1 MASPLQIRSYWT
13 EFSVDASQDTPKTSP
28 ASTENIARAT
38 HEECIEDSM
47 KIPTIHRSN
56 GPFQSSALHDDAD
69 DELYALSPQGRKS
82 LEAVLSSMQMSQ
94 FSTIDRNQ
102 DNEHSSNNL
111 KADILD
117 DCKEHL
123 KASYVSNDEVAHE
136 VSPVPPVSKKQP
148 NEEAKRDGHV
158 GCMNTNLRQIQAPA
172 IGTVEGSSQKCNI
185 GGEQGTAKSAIAK
198 SSAPSGRGTAKSSS
212 GAKQYDRSIASVT
225 KTPKPVSVAPTSQS
239 VCSIATVNRKPK
251 PVSAAPSS
259 TLAALY
265 AKRNSHIHFIHHS
278 AVTTAPTASSAA
290 SLANM
295 SPSSIRPVLKERDSN
310 LQTLARPTV
319 KENTAEQS
327 TAAES
332 RPRRKKMVSQASCK
346 SPEAQQTVMI
356 ADDRSQPKS
365 GVRSAIGEDLS
376 EMPQQKRKYPAIED
390 GHSDHNAVQHRQC
403 SVKDGSQ
410 VWSKINGSMNFPTV
424 GAAGKRQS
432 IFDMSSS
439 PGVVKPV
446 KQYPSN
452 DIASFST
459 RPNLALENSVEM
471 ENSQTD
477 QVRESETVI
486 STIFKDQNPGPLK
499 EEKRH
504 VIGRNDPPV
513 LARHR
518 HLILPK
524 DNNAD
529 GSISDYDQS
538 VSTVPADTCV
548 MESKEVSCS
557 EEKHRKDYKQP
568 KSNGNLGASL
578 EYPIVLSD
586 QVDSVSSSIDS
597 PASHATALNS
607 FARNNLEDSFQRI
620 PQTPV
625 NIGSSPPVSNT
636 SALRSVRKNVV
647 DRYETRKS
655 AVISFDRSGPRNQ
668 GMRKSG
674 INSFLTTRSS
684 LPLPGVDLPLSDTS
698 PAFGRSGVKFKS
710 GPSSVSETLRTSKS
724 MQTAPPSNVADNVTD
739 ALDGFFEKFRKGEST
754 PERIRQAMEVGG
766 IQKKRNG
773 VRSKTPE
780 PMDYD
785 DQYPLLDN
793 KGNSKFLDIGPT
805 HTDKQHLLNPT
816 PLRTASQ
823 LAMPPPALMIGKR
836 AEIREKPLAS
846 LDPNLTNLQPFFSSD
861 GCRSQKPN
869 GKLSHENESLV
880 TPAAK
885 RLRYSERLSVKNENQ
900 LAIGSPALFCESKDS
915 ELTTNQKVKNNKER
929 PAKRVHNK
937 PSRPASQGRV
947 DIGGSPA
954 PKGYDFPANE
964 LLREH
969 YSQHAVLSSDRSS
982 GEALARNEDENRN
995 QVQHNSRV
1003 IEEKLVLPTH
1013 QPEVF
1018 SSNRKTQPASPE
1030 KESQAF
1036 TTIAVGI
1043 VDEGN
1048 LVVQHA
1054 TATPATDP
1062 FTTSEQTSRA
1072 GDPAPISVSFGER
1085 LQNPSI
1091 RQGNLSAKFSGA
1103 AEADTNQANE
1113 SLSDQW
1119 KKTEHDTSTTQP
1131 EQLHHRRMFSKL
1143 TMPHDEV
1150 EGSSKKVCHRR
1161 VSSEDTSTTSQDL
1174 GVWRSTLQSHQQNLF
1189 DELVIVSYRLV
1200 CNLVAREEA
1209 MRDMIDD
1216 YRRCGLQIVEDMEKD
1231 MAEKYQKRTLGLA
1244 DRREKLRRDLGEF
1257 SDKLTKC
1264 TDVVKEARFQRM
1276 KQASERAEE
1285 ERKLREVMERVC

>member
-13 EFSVDASQDTPKTSP
+13 EVSVDASQDTPKTSP
-28 ASTENIARAT
+28 AAAENIARAT
-38 HEECIEDSM
+38 HVECIEDSM
-47 KIPTIHRSN
+47 KIATIHRSS

-102 DNEHSSNNL
+102 DNEHSSKNP
-111 KADILD
+111 KAHILD
-117 DCKEHL
+117 DCMEHL

-136 VSPVPPVSKKQP
+136 VSPVPPVSKKEP

-172 IGTVEGSSQKCNI
+172 SGTVEGSSRKFNT
-185 GGEQGTAKSAIAK
+185 GGEHGTAKSAIAK
-198 SSAPSGRGTAKSSS
+198 SSVPSGRGTAKSSS
-212 GAKQYDRSIASVT
+212 GAKQYDRSTASVT
-225 KTPKPVSVAPTSQS
+225 KTSKPVFLAPTSQS
-239 VCSIATVNRKPK
+239 VCSIASVNGKPK

-265 AKRNSHIHFIHHS
+265 AKRNSHIHFTHRPT
-278 AVTTAPTASSAA
+278 VTTAPTASSAT

-295 SPSSIRPVLKERDSN
+295 APSSIRPVLQERDSN

-319 KENTAEQS
+319 KENTVERS

-332 RPRRKKMVSQASCK
+332 RPRRQEMVSQALFK

-365 GVRSAIGEDLS
+365 GVRLATEEDLS
-376 EMPQQKRKYPAIED
+376 EIPQQKRKYPAIED
-390 GHSDHNAVQHRQC
+390 GHSDHNEVQHMQC
-403 SVKDGSQ
+403 SVKDGSE
-410 VWSKINGSMNFPTV
+410 VWSQKNGSMEFPTV

-432 IFDMSSS
+432 ISDMSSS

-446 KQYPSN
+446 KHRPSN

-459 RPNLALENSVEM
+459 RPNPALENSVETK
-471 ENSQTD
+471 NSKND

-486 STIFKDQNPGPLK
+486 STIFKDQNQGPLK

-538 VSTVPADTCV
+538 FFTVPADMCV
-548 MESKEVSCS
+548 MESKEVSCN
-557 EEKHRKDYKQP
+557 EEKHRNDYKQP

-578 EYPIVLSD
+578 EYPIVVSD
-586 QVDSVSSSIDS
+586 QFDSVSSIDS

-607 FARNNLEDSFQRI
+607 FARNDLEDNFQRI

-625 NIGSSPPVSNT
+625 NIRSSPPVSNT

-647 DRYETRKS
+647 DRYEMRKS

-674 INSFLTTRSS
+674 IESFLTTRSS
-684 LPLPGVDLPLSDTS
+684 LPLPGVDLPLSDAS

-724 MQTAPPSNVADNVTD
+724 MQIAPPSNIAGNVTD
-739 ALDGFFEKFRKGEST
+739 ALDGFVEKFRKGEST
-754 PERIRQAMEVGG
+754 PESFRQAMEVRG

-773 VRSKTPE
+773 LRSKTRE
-780 PMDYD
+780 PMDHD
-785 DQYPLLDN
+785 DQFPLLDHT
-793 KGNSKFLDIGPT
+793 GYSKFLDVGPT
-805 HTDKQHLLNPT
+805 HTDKPHLLNST

-846 LDPNLTNLQPFFSSD
+846 LNPNSTNLQPSFSND
-861 GCRSQKPN
+861 GCRSKKMN
-869 GKLSHENESLV
+869 TKLSHENESLV

-900 LAIGSPALFCESKDS
+900 LAVCSPALFCESKDS
-915 ELTTNQKVKNNKER
+915 QLTTNQKVKNNKEQ
-929 PAKRVHNK
+929 PAKRVHDK
-937 PSRPASQGRV
+937 PSRHASQGRV

-1030 KESQAF
+1030 KESQAI

-1043 VDEGN
+1043 VDKEN
-1048 LVVQHA
+1048 LVVQDA
-1054 TATPATDP
+1054 AATPATDP

-1072 GDPAPISVSFGER
+1072 GDPAPISMSFGER
-1085 LQNPSI
+1085 LQRSGV
-1091 RQGNLSAKFSGA
+1091 RQRYLSAEFSGA
-1103 AEADTNQANE
+1103 AEADTNQANIP
-1113 SLSDQW
+1113 LSDQW

-1131 EQLHHRRMFSKL
+1131 EQLHYRRMFSKV

-1150 EGSSKKVCHRR
+1150 EGSSKKVHHRR

-1174 GVWRSTLQSHQQNLF
+1174 GVWRSTLKSHQQNLF
-1189 DELVIVSYRLV
+1189 DELVIISYRLV

-1216 YRRCGLQIVEDMEKD
+1216 YRRCGLQLVEDMEKD
-1231 MAEKYQKRTLGLA
+1231 MAEKYQKRALGLA